1 MGIALTTDSVE
12 IELDVDQVERLI
24 RAQIPNAK
32 VEVRDNRAYIV
43 VPIDAV
49 APVRYE
55 NGKFKV
61 KVPVPRL
68 PGVKP

>member
-1 MGIALTTDSVE
+1 MSTDSVE

-32 VEVRDNRAYIV
+32 IEIIGDRAYIV
-43 VPIDAV
+43 VPVDAV
-49 APVRYE
+49 APIRYE

-61 KVPVPRL
+61 KVPVPKL